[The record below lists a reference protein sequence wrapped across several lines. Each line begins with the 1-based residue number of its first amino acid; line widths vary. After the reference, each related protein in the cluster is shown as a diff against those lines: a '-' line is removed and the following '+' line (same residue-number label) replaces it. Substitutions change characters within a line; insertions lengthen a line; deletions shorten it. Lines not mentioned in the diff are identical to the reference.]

1 MSALAI
7 PKFKWIGLDHIF
19 DIHIPEEQDKQD
31 KILPVHFHQV
41 VRKPTVSKR
50 KMHSAAK
57 NWGISSLGYRTNL
70 ASDMLETILEQE
82 HSPIFPFISSH
93 WVPVFTPASAGKY
106 DRFRA
111 PYEIS
116 IYKPCLSASD
126 YFAQF
131 TISRKVDLDFLGG
144 NYKHRIHVPQ
154 FDTQT
159 GELIEENA
167 SLTTNTGF
175 PVWTQAATNKSSF
188 YSAISQL
195 HSLMQNQEQL
205 DVITS
210 LKVDSPILRNLLGLG
225 S

>member
-1 MSALAI
+1 MSGLAI

-19 DIHIPEEQDKQD
+19 DIHVPQEQGE
-31 KILPVHFHQV
+31 IVPVHFYQI
-41 VRKPTVSKR
+41 VRKQAVSKR

-57 NWGISSLGYRTNL
+57 SWGISSLGYRANL
-70 ASDMLETILEQE
+70 ASDLLETILEQE
-82 HSPIFPFISSH
+82 RSPIFPFISSH
-93 WVPVFTPASAGKY
+93 WVPVSTPTPTGKY

-131 TISRKVDLDFLGG
+131 AISRKVDLDFLGE
-144 NYKHRIHVPQ
+144 NYKHRTLVPQ
-154 FDTQT
+154 FNTQT

-175 PVWTQAATNKSSF
+175 PVWTQAATNEDSF
-188 YSAISQL
+188 CSAISQL
-195 HSLMQNQEQL
+195 HALMQNQEQL
-205 DVITS
+205 DVLTS

-225 S
+225 N